1 MAYTHRIGIDL
12 VKVVGEDKKSLITV
26 LAWGHPVTVV
36 QDGPTW
42 TKVQLSKDVGY
53 VKTKVKGQDVL
64 VPYKDLKL
72 LRIDFVDVEQ
82 GDGAVLEMPS
92 GKLMFIDGGE
102 TPMFARYV
110 AARFGK
116 TDAKHRRKIDAIVIT
131 HGDADHFAGLTEI
144 FESETKRGLPEAKR
158 LFIHP
163 DRVFHNGLIKAT
175 GTTGAFGDTVVED
188 KQRWITAL
196 EEDPRNVDDARMNQ
210 AFKDWKAAL
219 TAWTGDGQI
228 VVRRLARGMNDAFD
242 FLSKSDPAVEVL
254 GPITTTIGGKP
265 ALTWLGDV
273 AHTINGHSIVLR
285 MTYGN
290 WRLLFAGDLNEAT
303 EEVLATD
310 GTDLQSELF
319 KVPHHGSAEFT
330 PAFLNQ
336 VNPVV
341 SVISSGDDRK
351 STEYIHP
358 RATLLAA
365 LGHGGREGGTIFVTE
380 LVAFFETVGVATAGA
395 EHFFAHKRTAY
406 GIVRVRMSED
416 RMLVYTDSG
425 KPEMKEVYVFEWR
438 NGQVV
443 RLPDSKVIKG

>member
-1 MAYTHRIGIDL
+1 MAYTHRIAIDL
-12 VKVVGEDKKSLITV
+12 AKVVGEDKKSLITV
-26 LAWGHPVTVV
+26 LAWGHPVTVLEE
-36 QDGPTW
+36 GATW
-42 TKVQLSKDVGY
+42 TKIQLTEDAGY
-53 VKTKVKGQDVL
+53 VKSKVKGRDVL

-72 LRIDFVDVEQ
+72 LRIDFVDVQQ
-82 GDGAVLEMPS
+82 GDGLLMETPS

-144 FESETKRGLPEAKR
+144 YDSETQRNLPDAKR

-163 DRVFHNGLIKAT
+163 NRVFHNGLIKGS
-175 GTTGAFGDTVVED
+175 GTTGAFGASVVKD

-196 EEDPRNVDDARMNQ
+196 EEDPRTVDDARMNQ
-210 AFKDWKAAL
+210 PFKDWKAAL
-219 TAWTGDGQI
+219 NAWTGDGPI
-228 VVRRLARGMNDAFD
+228 EVRRLERGMNDAFD
-242 FLSKSDPAVEVL
+242 FLTKADPTVEVL
-254 GPITTTIGGKP
+254 APITTMIDGKP
-265 ALTWLGDV
+265 ALPWLGDV

-290 WRLLFAGDLNEAT
+290 WRLMFAGDLNEPT
-303 EEVLATD
+303 EEVLASD

-319 KVPHHGSAEFT
+319 KVPHHGSAEYT
-330 PAFLNQ
+330 QEFLNK

-351 STEYIHP
+351 ASEYIHP

-365 LGHGGREGGTIFVTE
+365 LGHGARDGGAIFVTE
-380 LVAFFETVGVATAGA
+380 LVAFFETVGTASAGG
-395 EHFFAHKRTAY
+395 EHFFAFKRTAY
-406 GIVRVRMSED
+406 GIIRVRMSED

-425 KPEMKEVYVFEWR
+425 KPDMKEAYVFEWR

-443 RLPDSKVIKG
+443 RQPDSKVIKG